1 VRLAAPWR
9 GVPAPTGSWLCGND
23 PGGGTQS
30 NAEKIRRVM
39 ESGGTGAR
47 MPTHNAEQTTLAKR
61 LVYCIESKAA
71 YQDEATGRNGPAA
84 STRGKRGWPSS

>member
-1 VRLAAPWR
+1 
-9 GVPAPTGSWLCGND
+9 
-23 PGGGTQS
+23 
-30 NAEKIRRVM
+30 
-39 ESGGTGAR
+39 